1 MVNGVVVRLQS
12 SLEHHLMSAA
22 TELTEVDLADVVPT
36 EVVAR
41 TYRTCPFRAPFT
53 ASGMLTLGCRK

>member
-1 MVNGVVVRLQS
+1 MRLQS

-22 TELTEVDLADVVPT
+22 TEMNEVVLADVVPT

-41 TYRTCPFRAPFT
+41 TYRSCPFRAPFT
-53 ASGMLTLGCRK
+53 ASGMLTLRCRK